1 MGANLTPI
9 DKSMTKEKA
18 ISQGGYYNTD
28 GDWNCVLTLDG
39 YPDKIFRGRVE
50 VLVLKDGKLFMF
62 LKEDGKYRIPGGG
75 FDRGVL
81 NKDQAFIETKEEAK
95 LIIGNI
101 RYTGVT
107 YTHLY
112 DEIWG
117 NSENAIL
124 YDGTHNEVYI
134 ADYKAD
140 YEGYIRKGL
149 SDMELTNKGK
159 FYDIDEVKD
168 ILREPHKQALMNMI
182 NNAITESSIENET
195 IYKSIIEIQN
205 ILKYFHNSFSCYNCI
220 HNRDIE
226 YDDGGI
232 IFAEYYAET
241 PSEIRDIEKFIQ
253 LCNNIIKENAYNAYI
268 EEPATYKGHGFL
280 IVKFK
285 E

>member
-182 NNAITESSIENET
+182 NNVITESVEENLIHE
-195 IYKSIIEIQN
+195 IIKLQTTLKGLHNIFCCYDCIQ
-205 ILKYFHNSFSCYNCI
+205 
-220 HNRDIE
+220 NRDIE

-232 IFAEYYAET
+232 IFCEYNANT
-241 PSEIRDIEKFIQ
+241 PVEISDVKSFSMY
-253 LCNNIIKENAYNAYI
+253 CNNKIQKVINNAYI